1 MWYTVIGG
9 GSMPQIRKKQR
20 SWSQEDE
27 KYIFD
32 NYKEKTV
39 KELAEHFQVSNKAMR
54 AKIGRLGIDL
64 KSLGRQL
71 AVVWEKEDLDFL
83 KINWLHLQDKE
94 IAEILGID
102 RGFNR
107 HVVYR
112 KRASLGLKGKSKRI
126 RQDATGYKYYI
137 DYDKRVFTHR
147 TKVAKLLGRELMS
160 SEIVHHIDGDKSND
174 DIDNLYLCN
183 SISDHTLLHDNL
195 EKIAMELFKKGK
207 IGFDKEKGEY
217 FIN

>member
-9 GSMPQIRKKQR
+9 GSVPQIRKKQR

-39 KELAEHFQVSNKAMR
+39 KELAENFQVSDKAMR
-54 AKIGRLGIDL
+54 AKIERLGIDL

-71 AVVWEKEDLDFL
+71 AVIWEKEDLDFL
-83 KINWLHLQDKE
+83 KTNWLHLGDKE

-102 RGFNR
+102 RGFNK

-112 KRASLGLKGKSKRI
+112 KRTSLGLKGKSKRI

-147 TKVAKLLGRELMS
+147 TKVEKLLGRELMS

-183 SISDHTLLHDNL
+183 SVSDHTLLHDSL
-195 EKIAMELFKKGK
+195 EKIAMELVKKGK

-217 FIN
+217 FIK